1 MQFNLF
7 KFISY
12 ITYPAL
18 WATLGTGIIAWSE
31 GELPWAP
38 VVGLSF
44 ICHSILPL
52 LFVVMMVKLKKFDSI
67 EIPDLQNRRQT
78 AVAAMVCAILFSGLI
93 YLTNESANYHLWNQ
107 LILLSLWLQ
116 WLFNKWN
123 FKISIHVLSFSAFA
137 LFLDIH
143 TENGS
148 NGISFNEVFPS
159 FPEHFFLYLFLIG
172 TALIGYARYKLKAHS
187 LPEIFIAALMGAS
200 LAAVNEWLWS
210 IAQ

>member
-1 MQFNLF
+1 
-7 KFISY
+7 
-12 ITYPAL
+12 
-18 WATLGTGIIAWSE
+18 
-31 GELPWAP
+31 
-38 VVGLSF
+38 
-44 ICHSILPL
+44 
-52 LFVVMMVKLKKFDSI
+52 
-67 EIPDLQNRRQT
+67 
-78 AVAAMVCAILFSGLI
+78 MVCAILFSGLI

-148 NGISFNEVFPS
+148 NEILFNEVFPS
-159 FPEHFFLYLFLIG
+159 LPKHFFLYLFLIG
-172 TALIGYARYKLKAHS
+172 TALIGYARFKLKAHS

-200 LAAVNEWLWS
+200 LAAVNEWLWT